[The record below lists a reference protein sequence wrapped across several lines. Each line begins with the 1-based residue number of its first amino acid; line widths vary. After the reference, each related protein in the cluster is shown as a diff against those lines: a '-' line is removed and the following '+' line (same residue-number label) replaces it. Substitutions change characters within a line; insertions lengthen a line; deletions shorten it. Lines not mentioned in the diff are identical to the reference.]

1 MERSNYFVE
10 RSDYY
15 VERYD
20 LEQSDHG
27 TKLTD
32 TVPEILK
39 TSEDNLYIF
48 FSNWIDCIYY
58 AQEAYFRSTRPDIS
72 RFALG

>member
-10 RSDYY
+10 RSD
-15 VERYD
+15 

-27 TKLTD
+27 TKLTY

-39 TSEDNLYIF
+39 TSEDNLDIF
-48 FSNWIDCIYY
+48 SRIGFIVSITHKRLFLGLLD
-58 AQEAYFRSTRPDIS
+58 QIS
-72 RFALG
+72 HALRLAK